1 MVNADKRGCEEAA
14 QKSQQLQMII
24 FRLEIKSRNKEKVV
38 LLFLVFLS
46 LVSLVSLCFSLPREA
61 KSQRLITTSG
71 DLSIFL

>member
-14 QKSQQLQMII
+14 QRSQQLQMII
-24 FRLEIKSRNKEKVV
+24 FRLEIKRRNKEKVI

-46 LVSLVSLCFSLPREA
+46 LVSLVSLRFSLPREA
-61 KSQRLITTSG
+61 KSQRLITTSE

>member
-1 MVNADKRGCEEAA
+1 
-14 QKSQQLQMII
+14 MII

-46 LVSLVSLCFSLPREA
+46 LVSLVSLVSLRFSLPREA
-61 KSQRLITTSG
+61 KSQRLITTSE